1 VNLTLECE
9 VANYLNLRKK
19 ICDFVKKRLIIEG
32 QKVQD
37 VNYKLLLFES
47 AELNRLMGFHV
58 RNINGDVEVLMEGDE
73 KNIDNFIKTVMIS
86 HPPHVKVEKT
96 ITEEYEGIV
105 MSIENFYRLFKL
117 QLLVEIAEIMERMV
131 QALKNAELKT
141 SI

>member
-1 VNLTLECE
+1 VNLTLKCE
-9 VANYLNLRKK
+9 VANYLNLRKE
-19 ICDFVKKRLIIEG
+19 ICDAMKRRLIIKG

-37 VNYKLLLFES
+37 ANYKLLLFES
-47 AELNRLMGFHV
+47 AKLNELVGFHV
-58 RNINGDVEVLMEGDE
+58 RNIDGDVEVLMEGDE

-105 MSIENFYRLFKL
+105 MSIESFYRLFKL

-131 QALKNAELKT
+131 RALKNAELKT
-141 SI
+141 Q